1 MRALWN
7 RWTAKL
13 SLRALV
19 LGMLAQDT
27 ILAGD

>member
-7 RWTAKL
+7 RWAAKL

-19 LGMLAQDT
+19 LGMLAQDSGYA
-27 ILAGD
+27 LD